1 MFELKDKLYLLL
13 VGYFSRYVEV
23 VKLIC
28 TTIKSVVAAM
38 KPLFARHGIPDVII
52 SDNGPQYSSQE
63 FQQFAKDYEF
73 KRMTSSPYHPQGN
86 GEAERAVKTFKK
98 LLRDTSDHNLS
109 LLTY

>member
-1 MFELKDKLYLLL
+1 
-13 VGYFSRYVEV
+13 
-23 VKLIC
+23 
-28 TTIKSVVAAM
+28 M

-73 KRMTSSPYHPQGN
+73 KHMTSSPYYPQGN
-86 GEAERAVKTFKK
+86 GEAERAVKK
-98 LLRDTSDHNLS
+98 LLRDTSDHNLA

>member
-23 VKLIC
+23 VKLVC

-73 KRMTSSPYHPQGN
+73 KHMTSSPYHPQGN
-86 GEAERAVKTFKK
+86 GEAKHVRSKQSKNYSEIQVIIT
-98 LLRDTSDHNLS
+98 
-109 LLTY
+109 